1 MSGRY
6 HVSERLGF
14 AGASDAETKNATE
27 TETET
32 STYSLHS
39 EALRNSIVSGF
50 QFATNAGPICDEP
63 MRGLAFIVEPHLL
76 SNNSDVAIPSDD
88 NIFTGK

>member
-27 TETET
+27 SETET
-32 STYSLHS
+32 STYSS